1 MWNIMSY
8 VYTYIWATV
17 KHLHPLKL
25 SKHIMNIQLQKER
38 RICTIEIFKAPSWKK
53 FYMKRV
59 LEAGAS
65 RKKLCFLMYK
75 LHTQVTVYKF

>member
-1 MWNIMSY
+1 
-8 VYTYIWATV
+8 
-17 KHLHPLKL
+17 
-25 SKHIMNIQLQKER
+25 MNIQFQKER
-38 RICTIEIFKAPSWKK
+38 RICTLEIFKAPSWKK

-65 RKKLCFLMYK
+65 REKLCFLMYK